1 MIKDYLL
8 YTCSAYTSN
17 YDINAVLYYINHL
30 SIVMLYN
37 YKQCVVIANVSS
49 FPGYQLVLSNC
60 KLAHTKYII
69 MYVCVYK
76 NL

>member
-8 YTCSAYTSN
+8 YTCSAYASN

-30 SIVMLYN
+30 SIAMLYT
-37 YKQCVVIANVSS
+37 YTYVVIANVSS

-60 KLAHTKYII
+60 KLAHTKYVI

-76 NL
+76 IL